1 VFTFGSGQ
9 QLGSSAAGPSV
20 NEALVSFNAAEGSGL
35 ASPRATCDGRIA
47 WYPAGVISGKLAL
60 AVGSVTLLCAATT
73 QAEESRSRVKSRDV
87 ISADETTGAPP
98 GFHAEKRPRYGVIIS
113 GAVATSVGAAM
124 VLTGLEQRAEMKTRQ
139 DSAADPGSGG
149 EFFMIY
155 GGLSMAVGVP
165 LLAYGLL
172 SPREVY
178 VRDSSATVALGLSV
192 DHRHLRGGLTL
203 AF

>member
-1 VFTFGSGQ
+1 
-9 QLGSSAAGPSV
+9 
-20 NEALVSFNAAEGSGL
+20 
-35 ASPRATCDGRIA
+35 
-47 WYPAGVISGKLAL
+47 
-60 AVGSVTLLCAATT
+60 VTLLCAATAR
-73 QAEESRSRVKSRDV
+73 AEAPSSRAKSRDV
-87 ISADETTGAPP
+87 ISADETSGAPP

-113 GAVATSVGAAM
+113 GAVATSLGAAM
-124 VLTGLEQRAEMKTRQ
+124 VLTGLEQHAEMEAKQSSTTN
-139 DSAADPGSGG
+139 PGAGG

-155 GGLSMAVGVP
+155 GGLSMAVGLP

-178 VRDSSATVALGLSV
+178 VRDSSATIALGLSV